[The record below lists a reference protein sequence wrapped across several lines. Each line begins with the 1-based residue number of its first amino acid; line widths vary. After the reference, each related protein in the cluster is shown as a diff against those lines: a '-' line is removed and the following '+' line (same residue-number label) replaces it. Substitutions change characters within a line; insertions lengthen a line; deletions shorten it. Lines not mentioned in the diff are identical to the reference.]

1 MEFAT
6 RSTASCLGVL
16 KLMDTQ
22 TSSNNIKEAAMSLI
36 KKAMKI
42 SLQIG
47 RNEHMSRKQL
57 EMFPQLKNTF
67 QDQLQSLYE
76 GLYVFMQPT
85 TSLMT
90 IASQDFLKLFFQF
103 INFVIDRYFGM
114 ILNISQQVGNATY
127 FAFLISVISEG

>member
-57 EMFPQLKNTF
+57 EMFP
-67 QDQLQSLYE
+67 
-76 GLYVFMQPT
+76 
-85 TSLMT
+85 
-90 IASQDFLKLFFQF
+90 
-103 INFVIDRYFGM
+103 
-114 ILNISQQVGNATY
+114 
-127 FAFLISVISEG
+127 